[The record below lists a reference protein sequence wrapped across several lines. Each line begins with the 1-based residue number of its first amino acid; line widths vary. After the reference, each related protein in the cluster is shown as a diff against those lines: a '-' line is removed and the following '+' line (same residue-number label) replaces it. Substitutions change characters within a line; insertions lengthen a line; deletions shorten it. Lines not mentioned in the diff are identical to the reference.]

1 MFLFRAGRV
10 YFIHKFDFT
19 RREER
24 LTLYCVKNVKED
36 LIWVGGNDRRLA
48 LFENVFPIPRGVS
61 YNAYLVQDEQTVLMD
76 TVDSSIGSLFFEN
89 LEHALNGKMLNYVVV
104 NHMEP
109 DHAATLS
116 ELVLRHPEVTV
127 VCNAKTIVMI
137 RQFFN
142 FEIDSRALIVKEGD
156 TLCTG
161 RHTFTFVMLPM
172 VHWPEA
178 MVTYDVTDKVLF
190 SADAFGTFGALN
202 GGLFSA

>member
-1 MFLFRAGRV
+1 
-10 YFIHKFDFT
+10 
-19 RREER
+19 
-24 LTLYCVKNVKED
+24 
-36 LIWVGGNDRRLA
+36 
-48 LFENVFPIPRGVS
+48 
-61 YNAYLVQDEQTVLMD
+61 
-76 TVDSSIGSLFFEN
+76 
-89 LEHALNGKMLNYVVV
+89 
-104 NHMEP
+104 MEP

-161 RHTFTFVMLPM
+161 RHTLHLRHGARWCTGRRS
-172 VHWPEA
+172 
-178 MVTYDVTDKVLF
+178 MVTYDVTDKMLF

-202 GGLFSA
+202 GNAVCR

>member
-1 MFLFRAGRV
+1 
-10 YFIHKFDFT
+10 
-19 RREER
+19 
-24 LTLYCVKNVKED
+24 
-36 LIWVGGNDRRLA
+36 
-48 LFENVFPIPRGVS
+48 
-61 YNAYLVQDEQTVLMD
+61 
-76 TVDSSIGSLFFEN
+76 
-89 LEHALNGKMLNYVVV
+89 MLNYVVV

-161 RHTFTFVMLPM
+161 RHTFTFVMAPM

-202 GGLFSA
+202 GGLFADEYDFETRVAARCAPVLSPTSWANTARRYRRCCKKAAGIWTSRSICPLHGPVWRKNIGWFIDKYQTTGPPIRRRTRP